1 MLSVCSFVAWSRPSE
16 TLVLSRKATTS
27 QVRFMRIAIR
37 LLTNQAEE
45 TTRVQKVHS
54 RILLYLSYSGCS
66 RKADLRTIAIGLVWI
81 VSYSDIFV
89 TPKLGKIRKSGIFR
103 KIGDFSKRGKNPCFG
118 KKLFWRTLENPPKT
132 PKNPQKPPIL
142 DVHKISKKGAFFEKN
157 RSFWC

>member
-1 MLSVCSFVAWSRPSE
+1 
-16 TLVLSRKATTS
+16 
-27 QVRFMRIAIR
+27 MRIAIR

-81 VSYSDIFV
+81 VSYSAFFRYSEIM
-89 TPKLGKIRKSGIFR
+89 KIRKLLIFR

-118 KKLFWRTLENPPKT
+118 KKLFWDSFENPLKT
-132 PKNPQKPPIL
+132 P
-142 DVHKISKKGAFFEKN
+142 
-157 RSFWC
+157 

>member
-1 MLSVCSFVAWSRPSE
+1 MFEVFIGLADMEIDAILYSFVAWSRPSE

-81 VSYSDIFV
+81 VSYSDIFRYSDFW
-89 TPKLGKIRKSGIFR
+89 KLAKIRKIR

-118 KKLFWRTLENPPKT
+118 KKLFWDSFENPLKT
-132 PKNPQKPPIL
+132 P
-142 DVHKISKKGAFFEKN
+142 
-157 RSFWC
+157 

>member
-1 MLSVCSFVAWSRPSE
+1 
-16 TLVLSRKATTS
+16 
-27 QVRFMRIAIR
+27 MRIAIR

-89 TPKLGKIRKSGIFR
+89 TPKLDKIRKSGIFR

-132 PKNPQKPPIL
+132 P
-142 DVHKISKKGAFFEKN
+142 
-157 RSFWC
+157 

>member
-1 MLSVCSFVAWSRPSE
+1 MTFYSPIFRFFLLFFFSVLCVAVCFRTCSAFVSFVAWSRPSE

-81 VSYSDIFV
+81 VSYSAFFRYSE
-89 TPKLGKIRKSGIFR
+89 IRQILE
-103 KIGDFSKRGKNPCFG
+103 IWDFQENRGF
-118 KKLFWRTLENPPKT
+118 F
-132 PKNPQKPPIL
+132 
-142 DVHKISKKGAFFEKN
+142 KKG
-157 RSFWC
+157 